1 MHRNLPDSRRL
12 SDSECVRNTGRNR
25 KGGNPLIAGQVSD
38 LEHPKNTTA
47 SADSPIFVVGMSRSG
62 TTLLSRMLDAHSEIA
77 ILPETWWYVVLDRLG
92 CLEEFRNPWQTS
104 LFFHEVWRNLKS
116 YRDPAACVVAR
127 EAAKEPRYVGPT
139 APILERIGKAYAK
152 ERQAKIWG
160 EKTPGHA
167 LWLPQ
172 IRELFPR
179 ARVLFSVRDPRDV
192 VVSYDDRWGGGRR
205 DAEYIACTAALLKH
219 YLSHLLEHPGF
230 PPEQIYWVRYESLT
244 SQPQAELER
253 ICRFMGVAFE
263 PAMLA
268 FYRNHLNVKEDM
280 AEGQHHALL
289 GKPAT
294 TEKVGR
300 YREALTS
307 SQTALVER
315 LLGDKMQALGYSLSS
330 TAGISFTPKEMRA
343 LAKAEDQF
351 QQMVSGSIRRKF
363 RRKGRRKLRLYQ
375 VFGRILDL
383 VPSWRVATTD
393 KDWRFLADGKG

>member
-1 MHRNLPDSRRL
+1 
-12 SDSECVRNTGRNR
+12 
-25 KGGNPLIAGQVSD
+25 
-38 LEHPKNTTA
+38 
-47 SADSPIFVVGMSRSG
+47 
-62 TTLLSRMLDAHSEIA
+62 MLDAHSEIA

-92 CLEEFRNPWQTS
+92 CLEEFRSPWQTS

-139 APILERIGKAYAK
+139 APILERIGKAYAN
-152 ERQAKIWG
+152 ERHAKIWG

-244 SQPQAELER
+244 SQPQAELEQ

-268 FYRNHLNVKEDM
+268 FYRNYLNVKDDM